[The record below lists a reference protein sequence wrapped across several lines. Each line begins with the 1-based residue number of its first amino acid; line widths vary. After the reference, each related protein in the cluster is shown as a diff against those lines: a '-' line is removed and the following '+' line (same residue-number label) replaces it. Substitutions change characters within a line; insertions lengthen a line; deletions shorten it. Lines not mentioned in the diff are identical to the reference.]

1 MDHEPWRRNLYI
13 MFAVELFVLMSFS
26 FTAPFLPMMIE
37 SIGNFTVKEAAKWS
51 GVAGGI
57 MGIGMFLTGPIWG
70 IMADR
75 WGRKPMVL
83 RAMFGITALSAAI
96 ALIPNVYWLVI
107 LRGAMGLFAGS
118 MASASALVASTTP
131 REKIPFAMGLL
142 MVASFAGSALGP
154 LVGGVMA
161 DALGYW
167 NVFYVIAGMYFLG
180 GVAVLL
186 FAREKFVPVPKE
198 RIASFGKLFNLA
210 RSQKIL
216 PLLIVLTILSLSPS
230 VVMPVIPLFIQ
241 QLSPQNAAS
250 AAGLAM
256 SIVGIVAAGSS
267 IVAGRIGER
276 VSMKKMLIFGCL
288 TSGLLYF
295 PPMFAPTIF
304 LFIVL
309 LSLRGLTNGAI
320 MVPSNALIALSV
332 SAEEQGMAY
341 GLQQSASS
349 FGYGIGPIMGGALA
363 SVAGLQSV
371 FPVTAVLFVIAGL
384 LVIKLL
390 PEMIRE
396 QQPEPVSLSGRDTR

>member
-1 MDHEPWRRNLYI
+1 
-13 MFAVELFVLMSFS
+13 
-26 FTAPFLPMMIE
+26 MMIE
-37 SIGNFTVKEAAKWS
+37 AMGNFTMKEAAKWS
-51 GVAGGI
+51 GIAGGI

-83 RAMFGITALSAAI
+83 RAMFGITVISVAI

-161 DALGYW
+161 DILGYW
-167 NVFYVIAGMYFLG
+167 NVFYAIAGIYFLG
-180 GVAVLL
+180 GIAVLL

-198 RIASFGKLFNLA
+198 RTASFSKLFNLA
-210 RSQKIL
+210 RSKKIL
-216 PLLIVLTILSLSPS
+216 PLLIVLIILALSPS
-230 VVMPVIPLFIQ
+230 VLMPVVPLFIQ
-241 QLSPQNAAS
+241 QLSPENAAS

-267 IVAGRIGER
+267 IIAGRAGER
-276 VSMKKMLIFGCL
+276 MSMKKMLIFGCIS
-288 TSGLLYF
+288 SGLLYF

-304 LFIVL
+304 WFIFL

-320 MVPSNALIALSV
+320 MVPSNSLIALSV
-332 SAEEQGMAY
+332 STEEQGMAY

-349 FGYGIGPIMGGALA
+349 FGSGIGPIIGGALA
-363 SVAGLQSV
+363 SMAGLGSV

-390 PEMIRE
+390 PETTRE
-396 QQPEPVSLSGRDTR
+396 QQPELVSLSDQSTR